1 MQTELIAPA
10 GTGEAMGGRPP
21 VAAWRDH
28 VLEALWHGRS
38 VRAQLLITLVVLDI
52 IAALVA
58 GAVTIVRAR
67 TATRIEIAASMT
79 LAGLLVR
86 EAVSLVQDLSPEQV
100 LANLP
105 LQLRYLRHVRIL
117 VEDAGGAA
125 GAAAPPGP
133 GRADDR
139 PSAPAW
145 FAALIAPP
153 VDRQDVPVIVRG
165 QRLGT
170 VVVMSAPGDEIA
182 EVWENTV
189 ALGAVAAGLGLVM
202 IGLLYVIFGRVLDPL
217 SALGAGLRDLEK
229 RNYEVRLTQPRQR
242 ELAAITRR
250 FNALA
255 AALDAARAQNVE
267 LGRRLITAQDDERRR
282 TARELH
288 DEVGP
293 CLFGLKANAASIGQA
308 AGRLGDP
315 AGAVIAERVHDIL
328 SIAEHLQAIN
338 RGLLNRLRPMALGHV
353 PLADLIADMVE
364 DRARQHPGI
373 AFAFAPGALQA
384 SYGEAVDL
392 TVYRCVQEGLTNA
405 IRHAAPAHVAVALRQ
420 DSGRL
425 TLTIEDDGRG
435 MPPGTAKG
443 FGLLGMEERLQALG
457 GAFSIAARSDGGT
470 SLTIA
475 MAVHGDPRSG
485 EVVTG
490 SPTRTCVYQDNAC
503 SGEVVT
509 GSPTRTCVYQDNAC
523 SGEVVTGSP
532 TRTCVYQEP
541 DPSCREP

>member
-10 GTGEAMGGRPP
+10 ETGGLKAGASRPP

-38 VRAQLLITLVVLDI
+38 VRAQLLITLVVLDVF
-52 IAALVA
+52 AALVA

-79 LAGLLVR
+79 LAGLLVQ
-86 EAVSLVQDLSPEQV
+86 EAVRLAQDVSPEQV

-117 VEDAGGAA
+117 VEDPSGKTGAGTL
-125 GAAAPPGP
+125 PGP

-139 PSAPAW
+139 QSAPAW

-153 VDRQDVPVIVRG
+153 VERQEVAVIVKG
-165 QRLGT
+165 QRLGS

-182 EVWENTV
+182 EVWENTL

-229 RNYEVRLTQPRQR
+229 RNYQVRLTQPRQR

-255 AALDAARAQNVE
+255 AALDAARAHNVE
-267 LGRRLITAQDDERRR
+267 LGHRLITAQDDERRR

-308 AGRLGDP
+308 AGKLGEP
-315 AGAVIAERVHDIL
+315 AATGIAERVHDIL

-364 DRARQHPGI
+364 ERARQHPEV
-373 AFAFAPGALQA
+373 AFALSPSVLQA

-405 IRHAAPAHVAVALRQ
+405 IRHAGPAHVVVALRQ
-420 DSGRL
+420 DTDAATGGGLL
-425 TLTIEDDGRG
+425 TLTIDDDGRG
-435 MPPGTAKG
+435 IPPGTAKG

-457 GAFSIAARSDGGT
+457 GAFSINARSEGGT
-470 SLTIA
+470 NVTIV
-475 MAVHGDPRSG
+475 MAVRHDACSG
-485 EVVTG
+485 EVDVG
-490 SPTRTCVYQDNAC
+490 SPSRACVSQDPC

-509 GSPTRTCVYQDNAC
+509 GSPIGTCV
-523 SGEVVTGSP
+523 S
-532 TRTCVYQEP
+532 QESEP
-541 DPSCREP
+541 PCRAP